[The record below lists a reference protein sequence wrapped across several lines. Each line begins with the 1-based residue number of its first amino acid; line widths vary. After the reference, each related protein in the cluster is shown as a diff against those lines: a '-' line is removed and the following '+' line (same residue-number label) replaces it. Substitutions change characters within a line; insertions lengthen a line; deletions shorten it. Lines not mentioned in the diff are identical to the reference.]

1 MTCSLTRRLLTVG
14 FLVACLASPAAA
26 VPVKDGLSLWLD
38 ATDGATLFQDVD
50 MTQSAG
56 FGDYVGGW
64 LDKSGNDYQAFQ
76 LDDAFRPTLEADVV
90 GGKPALRF
98 DGPQGVGLEIS
109 EDLMVERPYTIF
121 LVEQFYGV
129 IGRTLQGDSQN
140 WLLGGWGASV
150 TTFAGGFVGTTPASP
165 NIVYAVDATGTP
177 TGDSTLFV
185 NKANLTNDPTPT
197 GAPSRLALVSSGA
210 FAAEGAQAYISELA
224 VYDRVLSG
232 DELTSVRNY
241 FYQKYNVQELV
252 PDMGAP
258 LNTVLAGN
266 LGVFT
271 GGDPGEGLD
280 LEGDFA
286 YAVNVGGPET
296 AVGDLVFSD
305 GTIAGAGTVPGVTIM
320 ANQEI
325 AGWHSAEYGDSDLD
339 NGVEEVMRSIRHSG
353 TNVDLEVE
361 PNTMYKLQLMF
372 AESCCDRGFDI
383 TVDDTLFVDNLGIL
397 ELQGGMSTSQGVV
410 FSHTFVAQDDVMNIV
425 LGGKNPR
432 TPDNN
437 PILNALTLERVG
449 ITGDFNANGALDA
462 GDIDILSAEVRS
474 GLNTPAY
481 DLTADALVNEA
492 DREQWVNVLKHTYM
506 GDANLDG
513 EFNSTDFVDVFVAGK
528 YEDAIAGN
536 AGWAEG
542 DWDGSADFD
551 SSDFVLAFVNGG
563 YEIGPRASVSA
574 VPEPAS
580 LSGWLALVLAGLAGS
595 FRRRSSPDKP

>member
-1 MTCSLTRRLLTVG
+1 MTRLLTHRLLTVG
-14 FLVACLASPAAA
+14 FFVACFSSSAVA
-26 VPVKDGLSLWLD
+26 VPVTDGLSLWLD
-38 ATDGATLFQDVD
+38 ASDATTLFQDYD
-50 MTQSAG
+50 MTLPAG
-56 FGDYVGGW
+56 VGDPVGAW
-64 LDKSGNDYQAFQ
+64 MDKSGNDYQASQ
-76 LDDAFRPTLEADVV
+76 LDDAFRPTLETDAV

-98 DGPQGVGLEIS
+98 DGPSGVGMEIS
-109 EDLMVERPYTIF
+109 VDLMVERPYTIF

-129 IGRTLQGDSQN
+129 IGRTLQGDAQN

-150 TTFAGGFVGTTPASP
+150 TTFAGGFVGSTPAIP
-165 NIVYAVDATGTP
+165 GVVYAVDATGTP
-177 TGDSTLFV
+177 EGNSTLFV
-185 NKANLTNDPTPT
+185 NKVDLTTNPAPT
-197 GAPSRLALVSSGA
+197 GAPGQLALVSSGA
-210 FAAEGAQAYISELA
+210 FAAEGAQVYIAELA
-224 VYDRVLSG
+224 VYDRVLSS
-232 DELTSVRNY
+232 DELASVRGY
-241 FYQKYNVQELV
+241 FYDKYSVEELN
-252 PDMGAP
+252 PDLGPP

-296 AVGDLVFSD
+296 PVGDLVFSD
-305 GTIAGAGTVPGVTIM
+305 GTIAGAGTVPGVTIT

-325 AGWHSAEYGDSDLD
+325 ANWHGAEYGDSDLD
-339 NGVEEVMRSIRHSG
+339 NGIEEVMRSIRHSG

-361 PNTMYKLQLMF
+361 PNAMYKLQLMF

-383 TVDDTLFVDNLGIL
+383 LVDDTLLVDNFGIQ
-397 ELQGGMSTSQGVV
+397 ELQGASSNSQGVV
-410 FSHTFVAQDDVMNIV
+410 FSHTFAAQDDVMNIV

-449 ITGDFNANGALDA
+449 ITGDFNSNGTLDA
-462 GDIDILSAEVRS
+462 GDIDILSAQVRS
-474 GLNTPAY
+474 GANLPAY
-481 DLTADALVNEA
+481 DLTADSLVNKA
-492 DREQWVNVLKHTYM
+492 DREQWVNGLRHTYF

-513 EFNSTDFVDVFVAGK
+513 EFNSADFVYVFTAGK

-542 DWDGSADFD
+542 DWDGNADFE
-551 SSDFVLAFVNGG
+551 SGDFVLAFASGG
-563 YEIGPRASVSA
+563 YETGPRPGVSA

-580 LSGWLALVLAGLAGS
+580 LSGWLALALACLAGS
-595 FRRRSSPDKP
+595 LRRRSPDKP